1 MLPLSVFASLSH
13 LSQRE
18 TVMDFQEMPIV
29 ALAQRQKCTGSF
41 PESETTEG
49 GDFPALCLQTASPQ
63 TDPNVF
69 MLSQAS

>member
-1 MLPLSVFASLSH
+1 MLPLCVFASLSR

-18 TVMDFQEMPIV
+18 NVMDFQEMPIV
-29 ALAQRQKCTGSF
+29 ALAQSRKCTGSF
-41 PESETTEG
+41 PETETTEG
-49 GDFPALCLQTASPQ
+49 GEIPALCLQTASPQ

>member
-1 MLPLSVFASLSH
+1 MLPPSVFASLSR

-18 TVMDFQEMPIV
+18 NVMDFQEMPIM

-49 GDFPALCLQTASPQ
+49 GEIPALCLQTASPQ
-63 TDPNVF
+63 TDPNIL

>member
-1 MLPLSVFASLSH
+1 MLPLCVFASLSR

-18 TVMDFQEMPIV
+18 NVMDFLEMPIV

-41 PESETTEG
+41 PEAQTTEG
-49 GDFPALCLQTASPQ
+49 GEIPALCLQTASPQ
-63 TDPNVF
+63 TDPNIF